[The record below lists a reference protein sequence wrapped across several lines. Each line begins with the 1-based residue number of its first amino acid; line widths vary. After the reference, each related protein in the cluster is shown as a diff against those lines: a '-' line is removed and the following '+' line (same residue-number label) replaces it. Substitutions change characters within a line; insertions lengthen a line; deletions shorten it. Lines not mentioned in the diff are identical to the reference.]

1 MGILL
6 DYLSQILGGLAAVGA
21 IASIYYLIQEMR
33 EQNRVA
39 RANARQNVADS
50 HQEIALEGMKKSM
63 VKIKLKLK
71 NNEELTPEEDAKY
84 MSYFS
89 IMLRS
94 RENQHYQYTIGMI
107 DKGEWENYKRSFKT
121 LFRSDFL
128 ISKSSLINGLLS
140 SSNLPTIIFGA
151 LELLYKQFLIFASKK
166 LLFSSTTNISCIPRE
181 KFLNLSFSIGQLI
194 PTFNKCIPK
203 SFALFSFIFNEAKQS
218 KVSA

>member
-1 MGILL
+1 MNFFIEYFNSIVGA
-6 DYLSQILGGLAAVGA
+6 LAAIGA
-21 IASIYYLIQEMR
+21 VASIYYLIQEMR

-63 VKIKLKLK
+63 VKIKLKLR
-71 NNEELTPEEDAKY
+71 NNEELSPEEDAKY

-121 LFRSDFL
+121 LFRSEYHL
-128 ISKSSLINGLLS
+128 
-140 SSNLPTIIFGA
+140 
-151 LELLYKQFLIFASKK
+151 K
-166 LLFSSTTNISCIPRE
+166 LW
-181 KFLNLSFSIGQLI
+181 SFMKT
-194 PTFNKCIPK
+194 TFND
-203 SFALFSFIFNEAKQS
+203 SFVDVVEELIEDDNN
-218 KVSA
+218 

>member
-107 DKGEWENYKRSFKT
+107 DKGC
-121 LFRSDFL
+121 
-128 ISKSSLINGLLS
+128 
-140 SSNLPTIIFGA
+140 
-151 LELLYKQFLIFASKK
+151 LLYTSP
-166 LLFSSTTNISCIPRE
+166 SPRDC
-181 KFLNLSFSIGQLI
+181 Q
-194 PTFNKCIPK
+194 
-203 SFALFSFIFNEAKQS
+203 
-218 KVSA
+218 

>member
-1 MGILL
+1 MNFFIEYFNSIVGA
-6 DYLSQILGGLAAVGA
+6 LAAIGA
-21 IASIYYLIQEMR
+21 VASIYYLIQEMR

-121 LFRSDFL
+121 LFRSEYHL
-128 ISKSSLINGLLS
+128 
-140 SSNLPTIIFGA
+140 
-151 LELLYKQFLIFASKK
+151 K
-166 LLFSSTTNISCIPRE
+166 LW
-181 KFLNLSFSIGQLI
+181 SFMRT
-194 PTFNKCIPK
+194 TFND
-203 SFALFSFIFNEAKQS
+203 SFVEVVEELIQNDNN
-218 KVSA
+218 

>member
-1 MGILL
+1 MGFLL
-6 DYLSQILGGLAAVGA
+6 EYLSSILGGLAAVGG

-63 VKIKLKLK
+63 VKIKLKLR
-71 NNEELTPEEDAKY
+71 NNEELSPEEDAKY

-94 RENQHYQYTIGMI
+94 RENQHCQYTIGMI

-121 LFRSDFL
+121 LFRSEYHL
-128 ISKSSLINGLLS
+128 
-140 SSNLPTIIFGA
+140 
-151 LELLYKQFLIFASKK
+151 K
-166 LLFSSTTNISCIPRE
+166 LW
-181 KFLNLSFSIGQLI
+181 SFMKT
-194 PTFNKCIPK
+194 TFND
-203 SFALFSFIFNEAKQS
+203 SFVDVVEELIEDDNN
-218 KVSA
+218 

>member
-1 MGILL
+1 MSFFIEYFNSIVGA
-6 DYLSQILGGLAAVGA
+6 LAAIGA
-21 IASIYYLIQEMR
+21 VASIYYLIQEMR

-63 VKIKLKLK
+63 VKIKLKLR
-71 NNEELTPEEDAKY
+71 NDEELTPEEDAKY

-121 LFRSDFL
+121 LFRSEYHL
-128 ISKSSLINGLLS
+128 
-140 SSNLPTIIFGA
+140 
-151 LELLYKQFLIFASKK
+151 K
-166 LLFSSTTNISCIPRE
+166 LW
-181 KFLNLSFSIGQLI
+181 SFMKT
-194 PTFNKCIPK
+194 TFND
-203 SFALFSFIFNEAKQS
+203 SFVQVVEELIENDNN
-218 KVSA
+218 

>member
-63 VKIKLKLK
+63 VKIKLNLK
-71 NNEELTPEEDAKY
+71 NNEELTPEADAKY
-84 MSYFS
+84 MSYFR

-121 LFRSDFL
+121 LFRSEYHL
-128 ISKSSLINGLLS
+128 
-140 SSNLPTIIFGA
+140 
-151 LELLYKQFLIFASKK
+151 K
-166 LLFSSTTNISCIPRE
+166 LW
-181 KFLNLSFSIGQLI
+181 SFMKT
-194 PTFNKCIPK
+194 TFND
-203 SFALFSFIFNEAKQS
+203 SFVEVVEELIENDNN
-218 KVSA
+218 

>member
-1 MGILL
+1 MAFFIEYFNSIVGA
-6 DYLSQILGGLAAVGA
+6 LAAIGA
-21 IASIYYLIQEMR
+21 VASIYYLIQEMR

-71 NNEELTPEEDAKY
+71 NDEELTPEEDAKY

-107 DKGEWENYKRSFKT
+107 DKGEWDNYKRSFKT
-121 LFRSDFL
+121 LF
-128 ISKSSLINGLLS
+128 KSQYHL
-140 SSNLPTIIFGA
+140 
-151 LELLYKQFLIFASKK
+151 K
-166 LLFSSTTNISCIPRE
+166 LW
-181 KFLNLSFSIGQLI
+181 SFMKN
-194 PTFNKCIPK
+194 TFND
-203 SFALFSFIFNEAKQS
+203 SFVEVVEELIEDDNN
-218 KVSA
+218 

>member
-1 MGILL
+1 MEFLIE
-6 DYLSQILGGLAAVGA
+6 YFNSIVTALAAIGA

-63 VKIKLKLK
+63 VKIKLKLR
-71 NNEELTPEEDAKY
+71 NDEDLTPEEDAKY

-121 LFRSDFL
+121 LF
-128 ISKSSLINGLLS
+128 KSEYHL
-140 SSNLPTIIFGA
+140 
-151 LELLYKQFLIFASKK
+151 K
-166 LLFSSTTNISCIPRE
+166 LW
-181 KFLNLSFSIGQLI
+181 SFMKN
-194 PTFNKCIPK
+194 TFND
-203 SFALFSFIFNEAKQS
+203 SFVEVVEELIEDDNN
-218 KVSA
+218 

>member
-107 DKGEWENYKRSFKT
+107 DKGEWENY
-121 LFRSDFL
+121 
-128 ISKSSLINGLLS
+128 N
-140 SSNLPTIIFGA
+140 
-151 LELLYKQFLIFASKK
+151 Q
-166 LLFSSTTNISCIPRE
+166 
-181 KFLNLSFSIGQLI
+181 
-194 PTFNKCIPK
+194 
-203 SFALFSFIFNEAKQS
+203 
-218 KVSA
+218 

>member
-1 MGILL
+1 MGFLL
-6 DYLSQILGGLAAVGA
+6 EYLSSILGGLAAVGA
-21 IASIYYLIQEMR
+21 VASIYYLIQEMR

-63 VKIKLKLK
+63 VKIKLKLR
-71 NNEELTPEEDAKY
+71 NNEELSPEEDAKY

-121 LFRSDFL
+121 LFRSEYHL
-128 ISKSSLINGLLS
+128 
-140 SSNLPTIIFGA
+140 
-151 LELLYKQFLIFASKK
+151 K
-166 LLFSSTTNISCIPRE
+166 LW
-181 KFLNLSFSIGQLI
+181 SFMKT
-194 PTFNKCIPK
+194 TFND
-203 SFALFSFIFNEAKQS
+203 SFVDVVEELIENDNN
-218 KVSA
+218 

>member
-1 MGILL
+1 MSFFIEYFNSIVGA
-6 DYLSQILGGLAAVGA
+6 LAAIGA
-21 IASIYYLIQEMR
+21 VASIYYLIQEMR

-63 VKIKLKLK
+63 VKIKLKLR
-71 NNEELTPEEDAKY
+71 NNEELSPEEDAKY

-121 LFRSDFL
+121 LFRSEYHL
-128 ISKSSLINGLLS
+128 
-140 SSNLPTIIFGA
+140 
-151 LELLYKQFLIFASKK
+151 K
-166 LLFSSTTNISCIPRE
+166 LW
-181 KFLNLSFSIGQLI
+181 SFMKT
-194 PTFNKCIPK
+194 TFND
-203 SFALFSFIFNEAKQS
+203 SFVDVVEELIEDDNN
-218 KVSA
+218 

>member
-1 MGILL
+1 MGFLL
-6 DYLSQILGGLAAVGA
+6 EYLSSILGGLAAVGG

-71 NNEELTPEEDAKY
+71 NNEELSPEEDAKY

-121 LFRSDFL
+121 LFRSEYHL
-128 ISKSSLINGLLS
+128 
-140 SSNLPTIIFGA
+140 
-151 LELLYKQFLIFASKK
+151 K
-166 LLFSSTTNISCIPRE
+166 LW
-181 KFLNLSFSIGQLI
+181 SFMKT
-194 PTFNKCIPK
+194 TFND
-203 SFALFSFIFNEAKQS
+203 SFVDVVEELIENDNN
-218 KVSA
+218 

>member
-94 RENQHYQYTIGMI
+94 RENQHYQYSIGMI

-121 LFRSDFL
+121 LFRSEYHL
-128 ISKSSLINGLLS
+128 
-140 SSNLPTIIFGA
+140 
-151 LELLYKQFLIFASKK
+151 K
-166 LLFSSTTNISCIPRE
+166 LW
-181 KFLNLSFSIGQLI
+181 SFMKT
-194 PTFNKCIPK
+194 TFND
-203 SFALFSFIFNEAKQS
+203 SFVEVVEELIENDNN
-218 KVSA
+218 

>member
-1 MGILL
+1 MSFFIEYFNSIVGA
-6 DYLSQILGGLAAVGA
+6 LAAIGA
-21 IASIYYLIQEMR
+21 VASIYYLIQEMR

-63 VKIKLKLK
+63 VKIKLKLR
-71 NNEELTPEEDAKY
+71 NDEELTPEEDAKY

-121 LFRSDFL
+121 LF
-128 ISKSSLINGLLS
+128 KSEYHL
-140 SSNLPTIIFGA
+140 
-151 LELLYKQFLIFASKK
+151 K
-166 LLFSSTTNISCIPRE
+166 LW
-181 KFLNLSFSIGQLI
+181 SFMKN
-194 PTFNKCIPK
+194 TFND
-203 SFALFSFIFNEAKQS
+203 SFVEVVEELIEDDNN
-218 KVSA
+218 

>member
-1 MGILL
+1 MGFLL
-6 DYLSQILGGLAAVGA
+6 EYLSSILGGLAAVGG

-63 VKIKLKLK
+63 VKIKLKLR
-71 NNEELTPEEDAKY
+71 NNEELSPEEDAKY

-107 DKGEWENYKRSFKT
+107 DKWEWENYKRSFKT
-121 LFRSDFL
+121 LFRSEYHL
-128 ISKSSLINGLLS
+128 
-140 SSNLPTIIFGA
+140 
-151 LELLYKQFLIFASKK
+151 K
-166 LLFSSTTNISCIPRE
+166 LW
-181 KFLNLSFSIGQLI
+181 SFMKT
-194 PTFNKCIPK
+194 TFND
-203 SFALFSFIFNEAKQS
+203 SFVDVVEELIEDDNN
-218 KVSA
+218 

>member
-71 NNEELTPEEDAKY
+71 NNEELTPEEDAK
-84 MSYFS
+84 
-89 IMLRS
+89 
-94 RENQHYQYTIGMI
+94 
-107 DKGEWENYKRSFKT
+107 
-121 LFRSDFL
+121 
-128 ISKSSLINGLLS
+128 
-140 SSNLPTIIFGA
+140 
-151 LELLYKQFLIFASKK
+151 
-166 LLFSSTTNISCIPRE
+166 
-181 KFLNLSFSIGQLI
+181 
-194 PTFNKCIPK
+194 
-203 SFALFSFIFNEAKQS
+203 
-218 KVSA
+218 

>member
-1 MGILL
+1 MGFLL
-6 DYLSQILGGLAAVGA
+6 EYLSSILGGLAAVGG

-63 VKIKLKLK
+63 VKIKLKLR
-71 NNEELTPEEDAKY
+71 NNEELSPEEDAKY

-107 DKGEWENYKRSFKT
+107 DKGEWENYKRSIKT
-121 LFRSDFL
+121 LYRSEYHL
-128 ISKSSLINGLLS
+128 
-140 SSNLPTIIFGA
+140 
-151 LELLYKQFLIFASKK
+151 K
-166 LLFSSTTNISCIPRE
+166 LW
-181 KFLNLSFSIGQLI
+181 SFMKT
-194 PTFNKCIPK
+194 TFND
-203 SFALFSFIFNEAKQS
+203 SFVDVVEELIEDDNN
-218 KVSA
+218 

>member
-1 MGILL
+1 MGFLL
-6 DYLSQILGGLAAVGA
+6 EYLSSILGGLAAVGG

-50 HQEIALEGMKKSM
+50 HQEIALEGMKKNM
-63 VKIKLKLK
+63 VRIKLKLR
-71 NNEELTPEEDAKY
+71 NEEELTPEEDAKY

-121 LFRSDFL
+121 LFRSKYHLKLWSFM
-128 ISKSSLINGLLS
+128 KS
-140 SSNLPTIIFGA
+140 
-151 LELLYKQFLIFASKK
+151 
-166 LLFSSTTNISCIPRE
+166 
-181 KFLNLSFSIGQLI
+181 
-194 PTFNKCIPK
+194 TFND
-203 SFALFSFIFNEAKQS
+203 SFVEVVEELIADDNN
-218 KVSA
+218 

>member
-121 LFRSDFL
+121 LFRSEYHL
-128 ISKSSLINGLLS
+128 
-140 SSNLPTIIFGA
+140 
-151 LELLYKQFLIFASKK
+151 K
-166 LLFSSTTNISCIPRE
+166 LW
-181 KFLNLSFSIGQLI
+181 SFMKT
-194 PTFNKCIPK
+194 TFND
-203 SFALFSFIFNEAKQS
+203 SFVEVVEELIENDNN
-218 KVSA
+218 

>member
-1 MGILL
+1 ML

-121 LFRSDFL
+121 LFRSEYHL
-128 ISKSSLINGLLS
+128 
-140 SSNLPTIIFGA
+140 
-151 LELLYKQFLIFASKK
+151 K
-166 LLFSSTTNISCIPRE
+166 LW
-181 KFLNLSFSIGQLI
+181 SFMKT
-194 PTFNKCIPK
+194 TFND
-203 SFALFSFIFNEAKQS
+203 SFVEVVEELIENDNN
-218 KVSA
+218 

>member
-1 MGILL
+1 MEFFIEYFNSIVGA
-6 DYLSQILGGLAAVGA
+6 LAAIGA
-21 IASIYYLIQEMR
+21 VASIYYLIQEMR

-121 LFRSDFL
+121 LFRSEYHL
-128 ISKSSLINGLLS
+128 
-140 SSNLPTIIFGA
+140 
-151 LELLYKQFLIFASKK
+151 K
-166 LLFSSTTNISCIPRE
+166 LW
-181 KFLNLSFSIGQLI
+181 SFMKT
-194 PTFNKCIPK
+194 TFND
-203 SFALFSFIFNEAKQS
+203 SFVEVVEELIENDNN
-218 KVSA
+218 

>member
-1 MGILL
+1 MGFLL
-6 DYLSQILGGLAAVGA
+6 EYLSSILGGLAAVGG

-50 HQEIALEGMKKSM
+50 HQEIALEGMKKNM
-63 VKIKLKLK
+63 VKIKLKLR
-71 NNEELTPEEDAKY
+71 NNEELSPEEDAKY

-121 LFRSDFL
+121 LFRSEYHL
-128 ISKSSLINGLLS
+128 
-140 SSNLPTIIFGA
+140 
-151 LELLYKQFLIFASKK
+151 K
-166 LLFSSTTNISCIPRE
+166 LW
-181 KFLNLSFSIGQLI
+181 SFMKT
-194 PTFNKCIPK
+194 TFND
-203 SFALFSFIFNEAKQS
+203 SFVDVVEELIKDDNN
-218 KVSA
+218 

>member
-1 MGILL
+1 MEFLIE
-6 DYLSQILGGLAAVGA
+6 YFNSIVTALAAIGA

-63 VKIKLKLK
+63 VKIKLKLR
-71 NNEELTPEEDAKY
+71 NDEDLTPEEDAKY

-107 DKGEWENYKRSFKT
+107 DKGEWDNYKRSFKT
-121 LFRSDFL
+121 LF
-128 ISKSSLINGLLS
+128 KSEYHL
-140 SSNLPTIIFGA
+140 
-151 LELLYKQFLIFASKK
+151 K
-166 LLFSSTTNISCIPRE
+166 LW
-181 KFLNLSFSIGQLI
+181 SFMKN
-194 PTFNKCIPK
+194 TFND
-203 SFALFSFIFNEAKQS
+203 SFVEVVEELIEDDNN
-218 KVSA
+218 

>member
-107 DKGEWENYKRSFKT
+107 DKAEWENYKRSFKT
-121 LFRSDFL
+121 LFRSEYHL
-128 ISKSSLINGLLS
+128 
-140 SSNLPTIIFGA
+140 
-151 LELLYKQFLIFASKK
+151 K
-166 LLFSSTTNISCIPRE
+166 LW
-181 KFLNLSFSIGQLI
+181 SFMKT
-194 PTFNKCIPK
+194 TFND
-203 SFALFSFIFNEAKQS
+203 SFVEVVEELIENDNN
-218 KVSA
+218 